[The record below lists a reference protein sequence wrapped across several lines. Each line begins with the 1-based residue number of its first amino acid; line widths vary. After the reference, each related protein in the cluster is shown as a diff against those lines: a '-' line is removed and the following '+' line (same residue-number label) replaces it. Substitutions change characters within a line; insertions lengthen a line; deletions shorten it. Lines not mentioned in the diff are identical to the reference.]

1 MGSQPLNS
9 QLRFAHASP
18 KSAHWHNVS
27 YSLVFYIA
35 ALLLLLEWQQAYKKS
50 LSNHGSVSVEVTPCI
65 IVGPS
70 ATGKSSL
77 KHLLVYNTPKAVEK
91 STVVVATPE
100 VVAISSEQYAMGGG
114 ISAWQPVSS
123 DVMGSSL
130 RACITNKAYDKGQ
143 YPGLHQSKGNRP
155 HQQAKAATAAV
166 PHSSTSHAK
175 RENPI
180 QKLIKS
186 FERAFIPSSPQQ
198 SVAHHSTVESEV
210 AASLDEEHSKFLH
223 NVGAGRCVMLKDASF
238 VHLFDTGGQ
247 PSFQDAL
254 PLLLGVPST
263 YIQVFNAASDLDQP
277 VPVTYRPDDHTEE
290 YLTPTTETGWE
301 MMLRSFSS
309 MHTLAH
315 KSSEEMA
322 KFQEEGSQLPQFRIF
337 IVGTFKDQLVGKG
350 RLKEAVQNI
359 SKHLRELEGKPY
371 YHWIE
376 KDASGQPF
384 YLTDSMSSDMAYV
397 NTLREHL
404 SAKRSALKLK
414 VPVMWYLC
422 KQITESIPQK
432 FIRFQDLKAFCLKHK
447 FIDAKDADEQFRSL
461 LKLFTLLGF
470 YSFFDLKDV
479 PDEANYVC
487 TDKGVFVKEVSK
499 LLAVQFLKTP
509 MCHAVEAFK
518 QDGIISNNME
528 IFEEL
533 GIIGLDRRWFLA
545 ALEHIGLLAC
555 YSSASDHCP
564 SCFMPIVLPHGKTK
578 LPDCSS
584 AASLCVTFRFHFHDN
599 PSIYT
604 DLPQGVFCRLAV
616 QLSRGSWIPSPK
628 KSDRTTVKF
637 HSGKF
642 ELYLTEAPGF
652 ISLTPVLVETLDE
665 KESPADLHTLLQRLH
680 NTLHESLIPSAED
693 VMGKEFRQTA
703 EIVFGFECGCGNVPH
718 LATPATAEG
727 KSLICQATDDRRKSQ
742 KKEQIWFSQVDGI
755 EVRS

>member
-1 MGSQPLNS
+1 M
-9 QLRFAHASP
+9 
-18 KSAHWHNVS
+18 
-27 YSLVFYIA
+27 
-35 ALLLLLEWQQAYKKS
+35 
-50 LSNHGSVSVEVTPCI
+50 SVEVTPCI

-70 ATGKSSL
+70 ATGKSTL
-77 KHLLVYNTPKAVEK
+77 KHLLVHNTPKAVK
-91 STVVVATPE
+91 TSTAAVATPE
-100 VVAISSEQYAMGGG
+100 VVTVSSEQYAVGGG
-114 ISAWQPVSS
+114 TSAWQLVSS
-123 DVMGSSL
+123 DVMGRSL
-130 RACITNKAYDKGQ
+130 RACVTDKAYDEGQ
-143 YPGLHQSKGNRP
+143 YPELHQRKGNRP
-155 HQQAKAATAAV
+155 RQQVKATATTVPHQSTSQAK
-166 PHSSTSHAK
+166 K
-175 RENPI
+175 KIFI
-180 QKLIKS
+180 QKLTEPLRLVPSAHKS
-186 FERAFIPSSPQQ
+186 VSHQSTSDSGIVSILDQKHSMFLSDFQPHGEFIQ
-198 SVAHHSTVESEV
+198 
-210 AASLDEEHSKFLH
+210 
-223 NVGAGRCVMLKDASF
+223 LKDASF
-238 VHLFDTGGQ
+238 IHLFDTGGQ

-254 PLLLGVPST
+254 PLLLDVPCT
-263 YIQVFNAASDLDQP
+263 YIQVFNAASYLDQP

-290 YLTPTTETGWE
+290 SLTPTTETGWE

-315 KSSEEMA
+315 KSSKEMA
-322 KFQEEGSQLPQFRIF
+322 TFQQEGSQLPQFRIF
-337 IVGTFKDQLVGKG
+337 VVGTFKDQLIEEG
-350 RLKEAVQNI
+350 RDKEAIQNI
-359 SKHLRELEGKPY
+359 SKRLSELEGKPY
-371 YHWIE
+371 YHCIK

-384 YLTDSMSSDMAYV
+384 YLVDNLSSEDDERAYV

-404 SAKRSALKLK
+404 SATRSALKLK

-422 KQITESIPQK
+422 EQFTDSTPQK

-447 FIDAKDADEQFRSL
+447 FIDTKDADEQFRSL

-499 LLAVQFLKTP
+499 LLAVQFLKAP
-509 MCHAVEAFK
+509 KCHAVEAFK
-518 QDGIISNNME
+518 QDGIISNNAE

-533 GIIGLDRRWFLA
+533 GIMGLDQSWFLA

-555 YSSASDHCP
+555 YSSASDHTPDHSP
-564 SCFMPIVLPHGKTK
+564 SYFMPIVLPYGKTK

-584 AASLCVTFRFHFHDN
+584 VASLCVTFRFHFDDS
-599 PSIYT
+599 PSVYT
-604 DLPQGVFCRLAV
+604 DLPRGVFCRLAV
-616 QLSRGSWIPSPK
+616 QLSSGPWTDERWYASPT

-652 ISLTPVLVETLDE
+652 ISLTPVLVEKLDE
-665 KESPADLHTLLQRLH
+665 KESPAELHTLLRQLR

-718 LATPATAEG
+718 LATPATTEG
-727 KSLICQATDDRRKSQ
+727 KSLICQATADDRRKSQ
-742 KKEQIWFSQVDGI
+742 EKEQIWFSPVDSI

>member
-1 MGSQPLNS
+1 M
-9 QLRFAHASP
+9 
-18 KSAHWHNVS
+18 
-27 YSLVFYIA
+27 
-35 ALLLLLEWQQAYKKS
+35 
-50 LSNHGSVSVEVTPCI
+50 SVEVTPCI

-70 ATGKSSL
+70 ATGKSTL
-77 KHLLVYNTPKAVEK
+77 KHLLVHNTPKAVK
-91 STVVVATPE
+91 TSTAAVATPE
-100 VVAISSEQYAMGGG
+100 VVTVSSEQYAVGGG
-114 ISAWQPVSS
+114 TSAWQLVSS
-123 DVMGSSL
+123 DVMGRSL
-130 RACITNKAYDKGQ
+130 RACVTNKAYDKGQ
-143 YPGLHQSKGNRP
+143 YPELHQRKGNRP
-155 HQQAKAATAAV
+155 RQQVKATATTA
-166 PHSSTSHAK
+166 PHQSTSQAMK
-175 RENPI
+175 KISI
-180 QKLIKS
+180 QKLTEPFRLVPPASAHKS
-186 FERAFIPSSPQQ
+186 VSHQ
-198 SVAHHSTVESEV
+198 STSDSGIVSI
-210 AASLDEEHSKFLH
+210 LDQKHSKFLFDFQPH
-223 NVGAGRCVMLKDASF
+223 GECIQLKDASF
-238 VHLFDTGGQ
+238 IHLFDTGGQ

-254 PLLLGVPST
+254 PLLLDVPCT

-290 YLTPTTETGWE
+290 SLTPTTETGWE

-315 KSSEEMA
+315 KSSKEMA
-322 KFQEEGSQLPQFRIF
+322 TFQQEGSQLPQFRIF
-337 IVGTFKDQLVGKG
+337 VVGTFKDQLIEEG
-350 RLKEAVQNI
+350 RDKEAIQNI
-359 SKHLRELEGKPY
+359 SKRLSELEGKPY
-371 YHWIE
+371 YHCIK

-384 YLTDSMSSDMAYV
+384 YLVDNLSSEDDERAYV

-404 SAKRSALKLK
+404 SATRSALKLK

-422 KQITESIPQK
+422 EQFTDSTPQK

-509 MCHAVEAFK
+509 KCHAVEAFK

-533 GIIGLDRRWFLA
+533 GIIGLDQSWFLA

-555 YSSASDHCP
+555 YSSASDHTPGHSP
-564 SCFMPIVLPHGKTK
+564 SYFMPIVLPHGKTK

-599 PSIYT
+599 PSVYT
-604 DLPQGVFCRLAV
+604 DLPRGVFCRLAV
-616 QLSRGSWIPSPK
+616 QLSSGPWTPSPK

-642 ELYLTEAPGF
+642 ELYLAEAPGF
-652 ISLTPVLVETLDE
+652 ISLTPILVETLDE
-665 KESPADLHTLLQRLH
+665 KESPAELHTLLQQLH

-703 EIVFGFECGCGNVPH
+703 AIVFGFECGCGNVPH

-742 KKEQIWFSQVDGI
+742 EKEQIWFSPVDGI